1 MPKPSGDSVDK
12 PRVLILSPE
21 APWPMHGGG
30 AIRTASLVEYF
41 GRRASTD
48 LILFHE
54 RGHPHP
60 PVPANVLQRV
70 DFIELPPHRRDPL
83 SRALRNLRRYSSG
96 TPPLLDRFSGFEHQ
110 LNAIVSGRQYD
121 LAIVEHFWCAPY
133 ATLLRPIA
141 GELWLDL
148 HNLESEW
155 HQTLARAAP
164 LPHRAVLAR
173 FARACRHM
181 ERELLPL
188 FDLLLVP
195 SDRDAASVREISPAA
210 PTLLYPNAL
219 EWIAQ
224 PPRNEQHVIAFTG
237 NLEYQPNIDAV
248 RFFRRDVWPSLR
260 RAHPQ
265 LRWRIIGRNPR
276 AVERIVRGD
285 ESIELVGPVDD
296 AIAELARAKVS
307 VVPVRAG
314 SGTRLKILEAWA
326 AGTPVVSTSVGAQGL
341 DAVPGL
347 DLQIADNPRA
357 FVDTISAL
365 LSSSD
370 QSVRQSASGR
380 RLYERRFTWPY
391 AWSLLSA
398 CASET
403 ISRLQSLY
411 TG

>member
-60 PVPANVLQRV
+60 PVPAALLQRV
-70 DFIELPPHRRDPL
+70 DFIEIPPHRRDPL
-83 SRALRNLRRYSSG
+83 SRALRNLRRYASG
-96 TPPLLDRFSGFEHQ
+96 TAPLLDRFSGFERQ
-110 LNAIVSGRQYD
+110 LNTIFSGRQYD
-121 LAIVEHFWCAPY
+121 LAIIEHFWCAPY

-155 HQTLARAAP
+155 HDTLASEAP
-164 LPHRAVLAR
+164 LPHRAVLSQ
-173 FARACRHM
+173 FARACRGL

-195 SDRDAASVREISPAA
+195 SDRDAATVREISAGA

-224 PPRNEQHVIAFTG
+224 PPRDEQHVIAFTG

-248 RFFRRDVWPSLR
+248 RFFRRDVWPLLR
-260 RAHPQ
+260 PVHPQ
-265 LRWRIIGRNPR
+265 LRWRIIGRNPG
-276 AVERIVRGD
+276 AVEHIVRGD
-285 ESIELVGPVDD
+285 ERIDLVGPVDD

-314 SGTRLKILEAWA
+314 GGTRLKILEAWA
-326 AGTPVVSTSVGAQGL
+326 AGTPVVSTTVGAQGL
-341 DAVPGL
+341 GAVPGV
-347 DLQIADNPRA
+347 DLLIADNPPA
-357 FVDTISAL
+357 FVDTISTL

-391 AWSLLSA
+391 AWSLLSG